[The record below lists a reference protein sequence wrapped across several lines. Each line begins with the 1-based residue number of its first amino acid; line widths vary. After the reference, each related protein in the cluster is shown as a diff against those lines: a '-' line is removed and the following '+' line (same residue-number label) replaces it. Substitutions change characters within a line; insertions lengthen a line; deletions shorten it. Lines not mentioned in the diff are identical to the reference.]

1 MSLLVHVFF
10 FCDVN
15 LYVQIHL
22 QTVHYLETW
31 DFDQM

>member
-1 MSLLVHVFF
+1 MFF
-10 FCDVN
+10 CCDVN